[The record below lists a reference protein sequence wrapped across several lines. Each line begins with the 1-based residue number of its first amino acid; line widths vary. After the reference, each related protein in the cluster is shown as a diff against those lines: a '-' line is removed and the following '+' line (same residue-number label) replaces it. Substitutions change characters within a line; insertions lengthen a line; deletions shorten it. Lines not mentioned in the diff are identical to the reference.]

1 MAILVDFG
9 GAAPHQNYDVTFRA
23 SNDAGFKKILT
34 HVFSHPNAPFCQVIA
49 KSEQV
54 GFFWYTLISSTWY
67 LLHLPWFKWSF
78 LILAEK
84 KKTTEKL
91 PSSIEK

>member
-9 GAAPHQNYDVTFRA
+9 VAAPHQNYEVTSRV
-23 SNDAGFKKILT
+23 SNDADFKKTFT

-54 GFFWYTLISSTWY
+54 GFFWYTLLYMIFFHTLNQCRCQSKRS
-67 LLHLPWFKWSF
+67 
-78 LILAEK
+78 EGC
-84 KKTTEKL
+84 
-91 PSSIEK
+91 